1 MFYDYEILLK
11 LHIPLKHIFCSNCAK
26 VN

>member
-26 VN
+26 VY